1 MAKAHVKIEVQIG
14 RERGR
19 ESECVSDS
27 ASMLDTF
34 PTYWRRGAEQMQME
48 NTKWQQQQFLE
59 RLLTAQQATH

>member
-14 RERGR
+14 RERKRGR
-19 ESECVSDS
+19 QCVSDS

-48 NTKWQQQQFLE
+48 NTK
-59 RLLTAQQATH
+59 